1 MRDAYRL
8 DVGILTASAACVLV
22 LSGCGGVRPLAVGEM
37 DRIRAAPKIT
47 AAVYQPT
54 PAFRQRGAYDENWN
68 VLFGPIG
75 VAATESRARAAG
87 EATRLRVGL
96 EDPAFVVRDRFVAGL
111 NTELGIAA
119 PADQQVVSTDDI
131 DELVQKLG
139 PAGVVLEFK
148 TIDWGIGSAWLPFKG
163 DIGYGVFYMGS
174 ARVIRLE
181 ERKVLWQSLCFGGT
195 PDDKRTT
202 AAAFLENEGALLKQ
216 GLLAAGESCAEGLL
230 RQITGKPTK
239 PK

>member
-1 MRDAYRL
+1 MRRARKL
-8 DVGILTASAACVLV
+8 KVGIVAASLAHALV
-22 LSGCGGVRPLAVGEM
+22 LSSCGGVRPLAIAET

-47 AAVYQPT
+47 AVVYQPT

-96 EDPAFVVRDRFVAGL
+96 EDPTFVVRDRFVAGF

-119 PADQQVVSTDDI
+119 PVDQQIVFTDDI

-139 PAGVVLEFK
+139 PTGVLLDFK
-148 TIDWGIGSAWLPFKG
+148 TIVWGIGSAGLLFKG
-163 DIGYGVFYMGS
+163 DMGYGVFYMGRV
-174 ARVIRLE
+174 RVIRLE
-181 ERKVLWQSLCFGGT
+181 ERKILWQSLCYGGT

-202 AAAFLENEGALLKQ
+202 STAFLENDAALLKQ
-216 GLLAAGESCAEGLL
+216 GLVEAGEDCAEALL
-230 RQITGKPTK
+230 RQMTGKSTK